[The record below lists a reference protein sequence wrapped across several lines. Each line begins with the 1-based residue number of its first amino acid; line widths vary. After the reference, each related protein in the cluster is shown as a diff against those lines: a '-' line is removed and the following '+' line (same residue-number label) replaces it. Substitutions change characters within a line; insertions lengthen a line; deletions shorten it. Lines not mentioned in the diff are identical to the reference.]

1 MPNEIIFLFYS
12 ASGTAGIE
20 TNSQFPVES
29 DGTDAETND
38 ESGNS
43 TELHHPP
50 ESEAPQKIEGK
61 MCVYDYLYDLHG
73 DSSAYPMCSAIRQYS
88 YLIIKQIE
96 FKGLY
101 TCICLCT
108 IILVT
113 CI

>member
-1 MPNEIIFLFYS
+1 MANEIIFLFYS

-29 DGTDAETND
+29 DSTDAETND

-73 DSSAYPMCSAIRQYS
+73 DSSAYPMCLAIQQYS
-88 YLIIKQIE
+88 YLISI
-96 FKGLY
+96 Y
-101 TCICLCT
+101 ICNYNFSYMYIDNSMIC
-108 IILVT
+108 
-113 CI
+113 

>member
-1 MPNEIIFLFYS
+1 MPSEIIFLFYS

-29 DGTDAETND
+29 DSTDAETND

-61 MCVYDYLYDLHG
+61 MCVYDYLY
-73 DSSAYPMCSAIRQYS
+73 YFE
-88 YLIIKQIE
+88 IIIFFIQPQV
-96 FKGLY
+96 
-101 TCICLCT
+101 
-108 IILVT
+108 LVLRP
-113 CI
+113 IASPL